1 MKTRTMTKMDRER
14 FENLRALGIVC
25 GILSLLFGT
34 LIILLVFVEP
44 TETCLEWTENY
55 NLDAE
60 VCWGYGEDE
69 REFAPANEELT
80 KTEFEEIVTRYY
92 ENR

>member
-1 MKTRTMTKMDRER
+1 MMKTRTKMDRAR
-14 FENLRALGIVC
+14 FENLRALGIC
-25 GILSLLFGT
+25 FGIVGLFLGT
-34 LIILLVFVEP
+34 LIILLVYVQP

-55 NLDAE
+55 DLDAE
-60 VCWGYGEDE
+60 VCWGYGENE

-80 KTEFEEIVTRYY
+80 MTEFEEIVTRFY